1 MDNLKTCIYSM
12 NPETYELGDYLYSK
26 PNCVDYWVWNNETK
40 KFDEVDSNSLTDE
53 DEELDFDDEDEN
65 VEQEGKWEDED
76 ERNIDENGEPIWE
89 NTKYL

>member
-1 MDNLKTCIYSM
+1 M
-12 NPETYELGDYLYSK
+12 NPETYELGEYLYSK
-26 PNCVDYWVWNNETK
+26 LNCFDYWVWNNETK

-76 ERNIDENGEPIWE
+76 ERNTDENGEPIWE

>member
-1 MDNLKTCIYSM
+1 M

-53 DEELDFDDEDEN
+53 DEDGDFEDEDDDYFN
-65 VEQEGKWEDED
+65 PDSKTEQPKEDED
-76 ERNIDENGEPIWE
+76 EDIDWE
-89 NTKYL
+89 V